1 MFYGSNRSKVRTFG
15 SDSASAQSYT
25 FRCEKKEGMSLI
37 HEAPCHGASSISYRK
52 SIPSDA
58 FSFQA
63 IYSQTYVSLTFAY
76 SNSELVVSRNF
87 QACKHDAFDKIIRKE
102 RPGLEKNRPG
112 NFKNHFVWTDNYET
126 KKEKLMHIVHLRTH
140 SFQSDCEAL

>member
-25 FRCEKKEGMSLI
+25 FRCEKKERMSLI
-37 HEAPCHGASSISYRK
+37 HEAPCHCASSISCRK

-63 IYSQTYVSLTFAY
+63 IYSQTYVSRLPTPIAR
-76 SNSELVVSRNF
+76 SSLVVSRNF
-87 QACKHDAFDKIIRKE
+87 RASKHEAFDK
-102 RPGLEKNRPG
+102 
-112 NFKNHFVWTDNYET
+112 
-126 KKEKLMHIVHLRTH
+126 
-140 SFQSDCEAL
+140 